1 MIRPKVSVV
10 IPTYN
15 EREYIIGCLDSIVDD
30 FVSQN
35 AEVLISDG
43 MSEDG
48 TPDLIRKYQK
58 KHPEI
63 EIKILNNLAKHQ
75 SYGTN
80 DAIKRARGEII
91 VWIGAHAVYPKNY
104 VKRCVDLLEKT
115 GADNVGGAIHPKW
128 KTGFQKLVAVAV
140 SNSFGVGNARFRLG
154 NFKGNVDTVFPGT
167 FRKSTFEKVGD
178 LDPYT
183 NQDAEFNLRILNS
196 GGKIYM
202 DSSIKVGYFP
212 KSSLSALIK
221 QYFNY
226 GKGRCRTTL
235 KHRQFTSPR
244 QLAPIVLVFGITASF
259 LLSVFLNPIF
269 LLLPISYVVLDIAA
283 SFSALRGNNFIVGDV
298 FVLAVI
304 FASMHIFWGLGFTA
318 YLIGVSR

>member
-1 MIRPKVSVV
+1 
-10 IPTYN
+10 
-15 EREYIIGCLDSIVDD
+15 
-30 FVSQN
+30 
-35 AEVLISDG
+35 
-43 MSEDG
+43 
-48 TPDLIRKYQK
+48 
-58 KHPEI
+58 
-63 EIKILNNLAKHQ
+63 
-75 SYGTN
+75 
-80 DAIKRARGEII
+80 
-91 VWIGAHAVYPKNY
+91 
-104 VKRCVDLLEKT
+104 
-115 GADNVGGAIHPKW
+115 
-128 KTGFQKLVAVAV
+128 
-140 SNSFGVGNARFRLG
+140 
-154 NFKGNVDTVFPGT
+154 
-167 FRKSTFEKVGD
+167 
-178 LDPYT
+178 
-183 NQDAEFNLRILNS
+183 
-196 GGKIYM
+196 M